1 MALSKDKKMTIT
13 YKWTIKELLV
23 RKQEQQLQD
32 IVEAIKWN
40 FEAKEGDIAVS
51 IDGMEILPEPL
62 EETFIN
68 FQNLTPEVAIE
79 WLESSMK
86 NQTVTLEKHLEMVEN
101 PETVTEEKT
110 KLQMYKE
117 TLQEMLLEKKQ
128 PEKQNLTPPWQE

>member
-1 MALSKDKKMTIT
+1 MTIT

>member
-1 MALSKDKKMTIT
+1 MTIT

-40 FEAKEGDIAVS
+40 FEAKEGEIAVS

-68 FQNLTPEVAIE
+68 FQNLTPEVVIE

>member
-1 MALSKDKKMTIT
+1 MTIT

-68 FQNLTPEVAIE
+68 FQNLTPEVVIE